1 MCTRCRPAALLEG
14 GAAPMEGAPLAMAA
28 AEVARQE
35 EAGPEK
41 AEGRSSTRSAAI
53 STRPIQSIASARM
66 FP

>member
-41 AEGRSSTRSAAI
+41 AEGRAGSAEGGG
-53 STRPIQSIASARM
+53 SLR
-66 FP
+66 